1 MNWHF
6 PRLSLAKQ
14 VLGMFDSGLST
25 ALVFFAPRRMGKTE
39 FLLEDVQPLAKREG
53 YQVFYHSFLDASK
66 NAEFEFTKSL
76 QQHLQENDLL
86 TKSKKAVTNIKNI
99 RAGALGI
106 QGSIELHAP
115 STHSSDFREM
125 LKKISKKNPL
135 VLLMDEIQALVKNNE
150 VNLPFITSLR
160 TVLDTNKEN
169 IKVIFTGSSREGL
182 KKMFSAKDAPFFHF
196 GQNLSFPQF
205 GPEFI
210 EHLAKQYHGIT
221 HRNIS
226 ETTLWNAFEELG
238 KMPQL
243 IRALVERLV
252 LHPELSIDQAK
263 NELLEELAQ
272 DQSFDNSWDNFSSL
286 EQLILLELASE
297 NHKIYSIESR
307 NKLATKLGLD
317 NIPVSSIQA
326 AMRKLNKN
334 CIIGHAQEH
343 GEYFIDDPNF
353 QDWILQK

>member
-6 PRLSLAKQ
+6 PRTSLAKQ

-39 FLLEDVQPLAKREG
+39 FLLEDIRPFAETNN
-53 YQVFYHSFLDASK
+53 YQVFYHSFLDVSRS
-66 NAEFEFTKSL
+66 AEAEFTKSL
-76 QQHLQENDLL
+76 QYYLQENSVIAQ
-86 TKSKKAVTNIKNI
+86 SKKVASNIKTI
-99 RAGALGI
+99 SAGALGI
-106 QGSIELHAP
+106 QGSIELHTP
-115 STHSSDFREM
+115 SPNTPDFREI
-125 LKKISKKNPL
+125 LAKISKQKKL

-150 VNLPFITSLR
+150 ANLPFITSLR

-182 KKMFSAKDAPFFHF
+182 KKMFSTKDAPFFHF

-210 EHLAKQYHGIT
+210 EHLAKQYHAIT
-221 HRNIS
+221 QKNID

-243 IRALVERLV
+243 IRALVERMV
-252 LHPELSIDQAK
+252 LHPELSIAQAK
-263 NELLEELAQ
+263 NELLEELVH
-272 DQSFDNSWDNFSSL
+272 DRSFENSWDNFSNL
-286 EQLILLELASE
+286 EQLLLLELSAK
-297 NHKIYSIESR
+297 NHKIYSAETR
-307 NKLATKLGLD
+307 NKFSTKLGLES
-317 NIPVSSIQA
+317 ISVSSIQA
-326 AMRKLNKN
+326 AIRKLNKN

>member
-14 VLGMFDSGLST
+14 VLSMFDSGLST
-25 ALVFFAPRRMGKTE
+25 ALVFYAPRRMGKTE
-39 FLLEDVQPLAKREG
+39 FLLEDIQPLAKKEG
-53 YQVFYHSFLDASK
+53 YQVFYHSFLDTSK
-66 NAEFEFTKSL
+66 NAEHEFTKSL
-76 QQHLQENDLL
+76 QQYLQENDLF
-86 TKSKKAVTNIKNI
+86 TKPKKVASNIKNI
-99 RAGALGI
+99 SAGALGI

-115 STHSSDFREM
+115 SNNTPDFKEM
-125 LKKISKKNPL
+125 LVKLSKQRQL
-135 VLLMDEIQALVKNNE
+135 ILLMDEIQALVKNNE
-150 VNLPFITSLR
+150 INLPFITSLR
-160 TVLDTNKEN
+160 TTLDTNKEN

-210 EHLAKQYHGIT
+210 EHLAQQYHTIT
-221 HRNIS
+221 HKKIS
-226 ETTLWNAFEELG
+226 ETALWNAFEELG

-243 IRALVERLV
+243 IRALVERTV
-252 LHPELSIDQAK
+252 LHPELTIDQAK
-263 NELLEELAQ
+263 HELLEELAE
-272 DQSFDNSWDNFSSL
+272 DRSFENSWDTLSSL

-297 NHKIYSIESR
+297 NHKIYSVETR
-307 NKLATKLGLD
+307 NKVAIKLGLESVA
-317 NIPVSSIQA
+317 VSSIQTTI
-326 AMRKLNKN
+326 RKLNKN